1 MSESIESRLI
11 EAAGAERS
19 GDREGA
25 LRLLSEVLLEQPS
38 EARAIVA
45 AAHLHRELGQPK
57 QAAECLQ
64 ALDVAQLKPDLLLD
78 ALLLRAEV
86 ARDLQMEAEQR
97 AAIDDA
103 LALDAYCWPA
113 RLMLG
118 EWLEK
123 KGRPKEAARTYRDTL
138 QIAPPPAY
146 RPETHKAALA
156 HAERMA
162 GNYAEALEL
171 VLMQSM
177 NGMPAVTDK
186 WREAAS
192 IVARRSRPFVS
203 QSNQLSVPRLPAQPF
218 FRREVFPW
226 APALEARTG
235 AIRAEMLAVFKE
247 QGGDFE
253 PYIQYRPGDPVN
265 QWQELNH
272 SRKWTGF
279 HLIRSGKPVEKNL
292 VRCPATAAALAQ
304 VDAVQIAG
312 ICPNVM
318 FSVLQPKTRIPPHH
332 GESNARLVAHLPLVV
347 PPNCWFRVGYD
358 YREWK
363 EGEVL
368 IFDDTIEHEAANDSE
383 QLRVV
388 LLFDIWNPF
397 LSVEERA
404 LVQQLARVEQEFQ
417 ADA

>member
-11 EAAGAERS
+11 EAAKAERA

-25 LRLLSEVLLEQPS
+25 LRLLAEVRREQPA
-38 EARAIVA
+38 EVRAILA
-45 AAHLHRELGQPK
+45 AAHLHRELGQPNE
-57 QAAECLQ
+57 AAACLQ
-64 ALDVAQLKPDLLLD
+64 TLDVTRLKPDLLLD

-86 ARDLQMEAEQR
+86 ARDLNLVAEQR
-97 AAIDDA
+97 AAIDEA

-123 KGRPKEAARTYRDTL
+123 NGRPKEAARTYRDTL
-138 QIAPPPAY
+138 RIAPPTAY

-156 HAERMA
+156 HAEKMA
-162 GNYAEALEL
+162 ANYAEALEL

-177 NGMPAVTDK
+177 DGMPAVTDK

-192 IVARRSRPFVS
+192 IVAGRSRPFVS
-203 QSNQLSVPRLPAQPF
+203 QSNQLGVPRLPAQPF
-218 FRREVFPW
+218 FRREAFPW
-226 APALEARTG
+226 VPALEAKTE
-235 AIRAEMLAVFKE
+235 AIRAEMLAAFKE
-247 QGGDFE
+247 QGADFE

-272 SRKWTGF
+272 STKWTGF

-292 VRCPATAAALAQ
+292 ARCPATAAALAQ
-304 VDAVQIAG
+304 IDAVQIAG

-332 GESNARLVAHLPLVV
+332 GESNARLVAHLPLIV

-368 IFDDTIEHEAANDSE
+368 IFDDTIEHEAANDSD

-388 LLFDIWNPF
+388 MIFDIWNPF
-397 LSVEERA
+397 LSLEERA
-404 LVQQLARVEQEFQ
+404 LVQQLAKVEQEFQ